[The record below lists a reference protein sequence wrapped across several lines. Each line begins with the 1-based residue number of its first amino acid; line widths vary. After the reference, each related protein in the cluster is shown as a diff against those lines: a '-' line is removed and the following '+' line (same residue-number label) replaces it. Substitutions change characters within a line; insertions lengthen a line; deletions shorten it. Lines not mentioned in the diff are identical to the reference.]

1 MTYGLLVLAFA
12 TMVVTV
18 ALGDDATVLPPAE
31 QRAVAE
37 ALLVHHER
45 ALQVAAAAPT
55 AAAAISVIA
64 LPGRIAGGSSCSDGR
79 TVVTRP
85 DPALPRSEG
94 EDRRLLAELA
104 ALQHT
109 GLGVGRAAGGLVV
122 SPVATFTYAL
132 PCSIPDGTP
141 VVATLVRP

>member
-1 MTYGLLVLAFA
+1 MIYGLLIIAAA
-12 TMVVTV
+12 TTVVTLQ
-18 ALGDDATVLPPAE
+18 LGDDATVLPPAE

-37 ALLVHHER
+37 AMLVHHER

-55 AAAAISVIA
+55 AAGVIA
-64 LPGRIAGGSSCSDGR
+64 VGALLHRTAGSTSCTDGR

-104 ALQHT
+104 ALQKT
-109 GLGVGRAAGGLVV
+109 GLGVGRAVGGLVV
-122 SPVATFTYAL
+122 SPVATFTYA
-132 PCSIPDGTP
+132 PHCSIPDGTP